1 TGRTGGAKLID
12 TPICAYEDA
21 KGRVTNRNPA
31 KIKER
36 NFIIFVFL
44 ICNRTQ
50 IKKVREKSTKDELRR
65 RKEELA
71 LMFLV
76 SEETAPSNDL
86 GDLRRHHLVPAFV
99 SGSDALEHVT

>member
-1 TGRTGGAKLID
+1 MLID
-12 TPICAYEDA
+12 MPTCATDDA
-21 KGRVTNRNPA
+21 KGRVTNSNPA
-31 KIKER
+31 KTKEC

-50 IKKVREKSTKDELRR
+50 IKKVRKKSTKEELRR

-76 SEETAPSNDL
+76 SEETAPADDL
-86 GDLRRHHLVPAFV
+86 GNLRWHHLVPGFV
-99 SGSDALEHVT
+99 SGGDALEHVP

>member
-1 TGRTGGAKLID
+1 MLTDMPT
-12 TPICAYEDA
+12 CANEDA
-21 KGRVTNRNPA
+21 KGSIANSNPA

-50 IKKVREKSTKDELRR
+50 IKKVREKKYEGSIK
-65 RKEELA
+65 KEELA

-76 SEETAPSNDL
+76 SEETAPANDL
-86 GDLRRHHLVPAFV
+86 GNLRRHHLIPAFV
-99 SGSDALEHVT
+99 PGGDALEHVP